1 MNAISFDGFLIVSV
15 PNSDSIFRKVEK
27 VAFKLF
33 KFPNYYSFVKHT
45 FNYDEFKRKFKDS
58 GFELVEIEYYGNTG
72 MILLLARLFFNF
84 RFTNN
89 LMVGV
94 FKKC

>member
-1 MNAISFDGFLIVSV
+1 MKGAVTPL
-15 PNSDSIFRKVEK
+15 EK
-27 VAFKLF
+27 S
-33 KFPNYYSFVKHT
+33 FPNYYSFVKHT

-72 MILLLARLFFNF
+72 MILLWARLFFNF